1 MQKKSVT
8 STAIVAVSLLTSG
21 TINTGVTNPELE
33 ESSCILTIDVTGHGQ
48 SNDAGNQQILIMIN
62 DSSF

>member
-8 STAIVAVSLLTSG
+8 STVIVAVSLLTSG

-33 ESSCILTIDVTGHGQ
+33 EGSCILTIDVTGHGQ
-48 SNDAGNQQILIMIN
+48 SNDAGNQQI
-62 DSSF
+62 